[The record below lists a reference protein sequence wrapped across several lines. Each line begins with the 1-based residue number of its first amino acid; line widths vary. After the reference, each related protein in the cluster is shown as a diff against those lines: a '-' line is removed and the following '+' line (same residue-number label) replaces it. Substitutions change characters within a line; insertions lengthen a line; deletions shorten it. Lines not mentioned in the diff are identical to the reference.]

1 MCLLL
6 FACSDDK
13 QVEIPAGVLSQEQ
26 MATVMAEV
34 HLLEASLN
42 LNISSAITKGD
53 APDLQ
58 ATTLEVLKKKGV
70 TKEKYETSFL
80 FYSQHPEIL
89 SEIYQQVLN
98 NLSQLQAKV
107 ANEKDTSQTHVDS
120 LKKP

>member
-1 MCLLL
+1 MLL
-6 FACSDDK
+6 ACSDEKKVD
-13 QVEIPAGVLSQEQ
+13 IPNDVLPEEQ
-26 MATVMAEV
+26 MATVMTEV

-42 LNISSAITKGD
+42 LNISSAVTKGD

-58 ATTLEVLKKKGV
+58 ATTLELLKKKGV
-70 TKEKYETSFL
+70 TKEQYETSFR
-80 FYSQHPEIL
+80 FYTEHPEKL

-107 ANEKDTSQTHVDS
+107 ANERDPNPLPKDS